1 MNAADDLPAPPLRQ
15 RPYAALRIRPLPAQQ
30 PDGQQATHQQR
41 HLERTPPGRC
51 AQRAQR
57 GIGQGC

>member
-1 MNAADDLPAPPLRQ
+1 MNAADDLPAPPLPQ

-30 PDGQQATHQQR
+30 PDGQQPTHQQR

-51 AQRAQR
+51 VRRAQR
-57 GIGQGC
+57 GIGQSC

>member
-1 MNAADDLPAPPLRQ
+1 MNTADDLPAPPLR
-15 RPYAALRIRPLPAQQ
+15 RHPYAALRIRPLPAQQ
-30 PDGQQATHQQR
+30 PDDQQPTDQQR

-51 AQRAQR
+51 ARRAQR